1 MKICRGQ
8 VLGLSEFL
16 LLLLLPLAVKLEEE
30 FYIPENARNG
40 TTLLRSPREGM
51 DKLN

>member
-8 VLGLSEFL
+8 VPCLSEFL

-40 TTLLRSPREGM
+40 MTLLRSPREGM